1 MNHKHVHDFN
11 QTPSGAPMAS
21 GNNKAQQHDHTET
34 MPGYRLKLAAE
45 LGLYMALSSMVVIY
59 ILTCVSLREY
69 TEPLRNLLCP
79 VLKPINQHVNM
90 SKLVSLIELFSFLVI
105 ICAVTVLLLLGA
117 KFTRI
122 HVAMLFIW
130 SILMLQGSD
139 TLTIGIYLIIL
150 GLYCIC
156 WSRKKQQPNGNEKLQ
171 PKREPKSYFEMNL

>member
-1 MNHKHVHDFN
+1 
-11 QTPSGAPMAS
+11 MAS

-34 MPGYRLKLAAE
+34 MPEYRLKVAAE
-45 LGLYMALSSMVVIY
+45 LGLCMALADMVLIY
-59 ILTCVSLREY
+59 IYLNLFAICTAKVNEEIGLRKY
-69 TEPLRNLLCP
+69 TETLRNLLCP

-90 SKLVSLIELFSFLVI
+90 SKLVPLIELFSFLVI
-105 ICAVTVLLLLGA
+105 ICSVTVLLLLGA

-122 HVAMLFIW
+122 HVAMFFIW

-171 PKREPKSYFEMNL
+171 PKREPKSYFEMNP